1 MTRFFRADVN
11 RLITSEFVN
20 HYLTIRDRML
30 KGGNMKLLNE
40 LCGDDSSQSITR
52 LVARH
57 GKPQLVDVESVGDE
71 ESFTETLAE
80 IYSNNPGLV
89 NVHRRVKQTL
99 KERGLI

>member
-1 MTRFFRADVN
+1 MSIRE
-11 RLITSEFVN
+11 IVN
-20 HYLTIRDRML
+20 HKLTIRDRML
-30 KGGNMKLLNE
+30 KSGNMKLLNE
-40 LCGDDSSQSITR
+40 LFGDDSSQSITR

-71 ESFTETLAE
+71 EPFTETIAE

-89 NVHRRVKQTL
+89 NVHKRVKQIL